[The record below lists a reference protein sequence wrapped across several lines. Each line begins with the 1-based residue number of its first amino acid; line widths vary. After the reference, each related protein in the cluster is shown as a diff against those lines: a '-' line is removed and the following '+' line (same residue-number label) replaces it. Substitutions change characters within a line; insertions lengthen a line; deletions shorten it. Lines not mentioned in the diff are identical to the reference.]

1 MLDEMPMRDAV
12 AWTALVI
19 GYVRNDVSK
28 KGLERLCEMHKI
40 ERGFQ
45 ACGNLGALLE
55 GKCFTWF
62 SGEVQRESSRNAE
75 KGKGFAPLFKPRSD
89 HRFFSNFD
97 EILVCSS
104 PRRALRIDRSRLAR
118 MEENSGAMIKLTSA
132 NYSIWKPRM
141 EDVLYTKDLYL
152 PIYGDTKKPQGTSDE
167 DWKVT
172 NRKAVALIRTW
183 VDQSVFHHVA
193 QETNAY
199 ELWTKLE
206 AMYERKMAQNKASL
220 IRRLVNLKYK
230 DGRSVAEHMSD
241 FQGLINQLSTMKLVL
256 DEELQALLLLSSLPD
271 SWETLVV
278 TISNSAPSGMV
289 TMDMVKD
296 GMFNEEAR
304 RKEQG
309 TSVDTEALV
318 VQNKGRSRT
327 RNSGGD
333 RNKSKDRSKSKS
345 RGTSKPRS
353 TEISGKKD
361 TTAVASDG
369 EVIIVCDD
377 GFVGLTGQ
385 DLSWVID
392 SGASFHVTSQR
403 DFFASYIHGDFG
415 HVRMGNEG
423 VSKIVGMGDVCL
435 ETNTGCKLLLKDVRH
450 VPDIRLNLIS
460 AGKLDDE
467 GYKNQFGDG
476 KWKLSKGSLVVARGK
491 KSSTLYLM
499 QSKLSKR
506 EVNAIGDEASTE
518 LWHKRLGHMSEKGM
532 QILARKALLPE
543 VKVDRKLVRSND
555 VVFFEDQTIE
565 DLDKN
570 EKPTPSHEYP
580 VNLDP
585 IPPPIVHDDYG
596 GDVQND
602 DDVEETPAAE
612 ETEQEVQQEQVLS
625 EPPEE
630 EQLRR
635 STRERQP
642 SRRFGH
648 FSIAEKLFDRVRDG
662 DKGLCNT
669 MVIEYS
675 KVSLIKWPQKAF
687 KLNVATLLDKLGKI
701 FDAIKEKDAIS
712 WAVMISGYGMH
723 GDAESAIEIFQ
734 QMKQSNAR
742 PNEVTFLA
750 IPSACAHAGLVGE
763 GKYFF
768 DRMGDYA
775 LSPNLSSLGDQ
786 EICMKLKI

>member
-1 MLDEMPMRDAV
+1 
-12 AWTALVI
+12 
-19 GYVRNDVSK
+19 
-28 KGLERLCEMHKI
+28 
-40 ERGFQ
+40 
-45 ACGNLGALLE
+45 
-55 GKCFTWF
+55 
-62 SGEVQRESSRNAE
+62 
-75 KGKGFAPLFKPRSD
+75 
-89 HRFFSNFD
+89 
-97 EILVCSS
+97 
-104 PRRALRIDRSRLAR
+104 

-206 AMYERKMAQNKASL
+206 AMYERKTAQNKASL

-318 VQNKGRSRT
+318 VQNRGRSRI

-333 RNKSKDRSKSKS
+333 RNKSKDRSRSKS

-353 TEISGKKD
+353 EIECFHCHKMGHMRKECRILQKELKKGKGAEISGKKD

-403 DFFASYIHGDFG
+403 DFFASYTHGDFG

-450 VPDIRLNLIS
+450 VPNIRLNLIS

-499 QSKLSKR
+499 QAKLSKG

-543 VKVDRKLVRSND
+543 VKVDKKLVRSND

-585 IPPPIVHDDYG
+585 IPPPMVHDDYG

-642 SRRFGH
+642 SRRESGDKSQKWLLLGH
-648 FSIAEKLFDRVRDG
+648 FFREKQRASR
-662 DKGLCNT
+662 KRR
-669 MVIEYS
+669 
-675 KVSLIKWPQKAF
+675 
-687 KLNVATLLDKLGKI
+687 KLQGFWSTVDL
-701 FDAIKEKDAIS
+701 
-712 WAVMISGYGMH
+712 
-723 GDAESAIEIFQ
+723 
-734 QMKQSNAR
+734 
-742 PNEVTFLA
+742 
-750 IPSACAHAGLVGE
+750 
-763 GKYFF
+763 
-768 DRMGDYA
+768 
-775 LSPNLSSLGDQ
+775 
-786 EICMKLKI
+786 

>member
-1 MLDEMPMRDAV
+1 
-12 AWTALVI
+12 
-19 GYVRNDVSK
+19 
-28 KGLERLCEMHKI
+28 
-40 ERGFQ
+40 
-45 ACGNLGALLE
+45 
-55 GKCFTWF
+55 
-62 SGEVQRESSRNAE
+62 
-75 KGKGFAPLFKPRSD
+75 
-89 HRFFSNFD
+89 
-97 EILVCSS
+97 
-104 PRRALRIDRSRLAR
+104 

-206 AMYERKMAQNKASL
+206 AMYERKTAQNKASL

-318 VQNKGRSRT
+318 VQNRGRSRT

-353 TEISGKKD
+353 EIECFHCHKMGHVRKECRILQKELKKGKGAEISGKKD

-499 QSKLSKR
+499 QAKLSKG

-543 VKVDRKLVRSND
+543 VK
-555 VVFFEDQTIE
+555 
-565 DLDKN
+565 
-570 EKPTPSHEYP
+570 
-580 VNLDP
+580 
-585 IPPPIVHDDYG
+585 
-596 GDVQND
+596 
-602 DDVEETPAAE
+602 AE

-642 SRRFGH
+642 SRRNRELPENAGNCKGFGPQL
-648 FSIAEKLFDRVRDG
+648 IYDR
-662 DKGLCNT
+662 
-669 MVIEYS
+669 I
-675 KVSLIKWPQKAF
+675 IKDMYFPISNQQERTTG
-687 KLNVATLLDKLGKI
+687 NV
-701 FDAIKEKDAIS
+701 
-712 WAVMISGYGMH
+712 
-723 GDAESAIEIFQ
+723 
-734 QMKQSNAR
+734 
-742 PNEVTFLA
+742 
-750 IPSACAHAGLVGE
+750 
-763 GKYFF
+763 
-768 DRMGDYA
+768 
-775 LSPNLSSLGDQ
+775 LSHV
-786 EICMKLKI
+786 

>member
-1 MLDEMPMRDAV
+1 
-12 AWTALVI
+12 
-19 GYVRNDVSK
+19 
-28 KGLERLCEMHKI
+28 
-40 ERGFQ
+40 
-45 ACGNLGALLE
+45 
-55 GKCFTWF
+55 
-62 SGEVQRESSRNAE
+62 
-75 KGKGFAPLFKPRSD
+75 
-89 HRFFSNFD
+89 
-97 EILVCSS
+97 
-104 PRRALRIDRSRLAR
+104 
-118 MEENSGAMIKLTSA
+118 
-132 NYSIWKPRM
+132 M

-206 AMYERKMAQNKASL
+206 AMYERKTAQNKASL

-318 VQNKGRSRT
+318 VQNRGRSRT

-333 RNKSKDRSKSKS
+333 RNKSKDRSRSKS

-353 TEISGKKD
+353 EIECFHCHKMGHMRKECRILQKELKKGKVVESSGKKD

-403 DFFASYIHGDFG
+403 DFFASYTHGDFG

-499 QSKLSKR
+499 QAKLSKG

-602 DDVEETPAAE
+602 DDVEETPAAA

-625 EPPEE
+625 EPLEE

-635 STRERQP
+635 KSGDLSHSPFTAAVFPRDTERVPETQK
-642 SRRFGH
+642 R
-648 FSIAEKLFDRVRDG
+648 ARVLL
-662 DKGLCNT
+662 LCSSQDQT
-669 MVIEYS
+669 TVS
-675 KVSLIKWPQKAF
+675 SLILMRFWYVLHLVELYALIGADCEMPNTPAHILKSGAPFPGIPSGDHLDPRPMQIG
-687 KLNVATLLDKLGKI
+687 LIDTRHHLLHEVLGR
-701 FDAIKEKDAIS
+701 
-712 WAVMISGYGMH
+712 
-723 GDAESAIEIFQ
+723 IEISPLPQ
-734 QMKQSNAR
+734 TDGRRLALILYCRR
-742 PNEVTFLA
+742 PAVQNRL
-750 IPSACAHAGLVGE
+750 
-763 GKYFF
+763 
-768 DRMGDYA
+768 
-775 LSPNLSSLGDQ
+775 Q
-786 EICMKLKI
+786 

>member
-1 MLDEMPMRDAV
+1 
-12 AWTALVI
+12 
-19 GYVRNDVSK
+19 
-28 KGLERLCEMHKI
+28 
-40 ERGFQ
+40 
-45 ACGNLGALLE
+45 
-55 GKCFTWF
+55 
-62 SGEVQRESSRNAE
+62 
-75 KGKGFAPLFKPRSD
+75 
-89 HRFFSNFD
+89 
-97 EILVCSS
+97 
-104 PRRALRIDRSRLAR
+104 
-118 MEENSGAMIKLTSA
+118 MEENSGATIKLTSA

-206 AMYERKMAQNKASL
+206 AMHERKTTQSKASL

-241 FQGLINQLSTMKLVL
+241 FQGLINQLSMMKLVL

-309 TSVDTEALV
+309 TLVDTKALV
-318 VQNKGRSRT
+318 VQNRECRILQKELKKGKGVES
-327 RNSGGD
+327 
-333 RNKSKDRSKSKS
+333 
-345 RGTSKPRS
+345 
-353 TEISGKKD
+353 SGKKD

-369 EVIIVCDD
+369 EVIIVCND

-403 DFFASYIHGDFG
+403 NFFASYTHGDFG

-423 VSKIVGMGDVCL
+423 VSKIVAMGDVCL
-435 ETNTGCKLLLKDVRH
+435 ETNTSCKLLLKDVRH

-499 QSKLSKR
+499 QAKLSKG

-532 QILARKALLPE
+532 QILGRKALLPE
-543 VKVDRKLVRSND
+543 FDEL
-555 VVFFEDQTIE
+555 
-565 DLDKN
+565 
-570 EKPTPSHEYP
+570 Y
-580 VNLDP
+580 
-585 IPPPIVHDDYG
+585 
-596 GDVQND
+596 
-602 DDVEETPAAE
+602 
-612 ETEQEVQQEQVLS
+612 VL
-625 EPPEE
+625 
-630 EQLRR
+630 
-635 STRERQP
+635 T
-642 SRRFGH
+642 G
-648 FSIAEKLFDRVRDG
+648 ADCG
-662 DKGLCNT
+662 
-669 MVIEYS
+669 
-675 KVSLIKWPQKAF
+675 VSLGF
-687 KLNVATLLDKLGKI
+687 
-701 FDAIKEKDAIS
+701 
-712 WAVMISGYGMH
+712 
-723 GDAESAIEIFQ
+723 
-734 QMKQSNAR
+734 
-742 PNEVTFLA
+742 
-750 IPSACAHAGLVGE
+750 
-763 GKYFF
+763 
-768 DRMGDYA
+768 
-775 LSPNLSSLGDQ
+775 
-786 EICMKLKI
+786 